1 MGRGATTRGATF
13 TTMPLLAEVVL
24 PPAMPSALAHLK
36 GGAFEPVDGV
46 GSRSLGQQPKHDTVG
61 AHRCGQ
67 MHCGGEGGG
76 EGRERKTLWEP
87 SAAARCI
94 AGGRGEAEEDT
105 VERPSEH
112 DTVGALR
119 SGQMHC
125 RGEGGERKGEA
136 GGNVGET
143 ILAMPRSPEHDAV
156 KIASAAEKCAPLRV
170 QRGGGEGCMPIPLIN
185 GVW

>member
-61 AHRCGQ
+61 A
-67 MHCGGEGGG
+67 
-76 EGRERKTLWEP
+76 
-87 SAAARCI
+87 
-94 AGGRGEAEEDT
+94 
-105 VERPSEH
+105 
-112 DTVGALR
+112 LR

-156 KIASAAEKCAPLRV
+156 KIASAAEKCAPVRV

-185 GVW
+185 GV